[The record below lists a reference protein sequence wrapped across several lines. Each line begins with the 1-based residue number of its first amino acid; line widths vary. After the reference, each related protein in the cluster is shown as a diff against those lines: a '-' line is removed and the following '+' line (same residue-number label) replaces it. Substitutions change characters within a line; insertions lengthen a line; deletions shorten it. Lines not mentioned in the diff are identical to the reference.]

1 MQRHDSRGRRWEALN
16 FPPSCRLDLEGEG
29 PETAYRRARRWLQ
42 TQAQERPGAAL
53 LLQLP
58 ARERAPRVWSA
69 VLALLGRL
77 RPRVVQE
84 WRPFGPASLAVRLAP
99 PLAIPPPPPPPPERP
114 RYTLHP
120 ERWYPREE
128 VPPALR
134 PQLERLAELH
144 RAAAGLGPAALPWLE
159 RRAWLDAQRRAF
171 AEDRP
176 LDDVLTDLLTAA
188 EAALHDADD

>member
-1 MQRHDSRGRRWEALN
+1 MERHDRLGRRWEALH

-29 PETAYRRARRWLQ
+29 PETAYRRTRRWLQ

-58 ARERAPRVWSA
+58 PRDRAPRVWSA
-69 VLALLGRL
+69 VVALLGRL
-77 RPRVVQE
+77 RPQVVQE
-84 WRPFGPASLAVRLAP
+84 WRPFGPASLAVRLSLAAAP
-99 PLAIPPPPPPPPERP
+99 PPPPPPPPERP

-134 PQLERLAELH
+134 PRLERLAELQ
-144 RAAAGLGPAALPWLE
+144 RTAAGLGLSALPWLE

-171 AEDRP
+171 AEERA
-176 LDDVLTDLLTAA
+176 LEDVLAELLANA
-188 EAALHDADD
+188 EAALHEADD